1 MVVYGDLLF
10 LINFSMDFLCFY
22 ICCRLLHEKLPT
34 FRGVLA
40 SFLGGVY
47 SVASLFIKA
56 DRWVALSL
64 DLFVLFVMCLC
75 VWSGRKMT
83 PLRFFKNCGIYF
95 FVSALLGG
103 FMTALFSL
111 FNQIGIFAEDIGLDG
126 GIEVWIFAVLAL
138 VSCIF
143 TLFGGRFFRSS
154 SAKGTLTL
162 VIESESGSATLTA
175 LIDSGNSAVEPI
187 SGKSVAFVSLD
198 PIKGLLTKEEYS
210 AFSDYSVT
218 REIPAFLAT
227 RVRLVP
233 SRTVSGSVLL
243 PAVKFKKVSIIVK
256 GKVKEIDV
264 YIAPLPAELLG
275 VHEAIIS
282 HEIIVL

>member
-56 DRWVALSL
+56 DRWIALSL
-64 DLFVLFVMCLC
+64 DLFVLCVMCLC
-75 VWSGRKMT
+75 VWGRRKMT
-83 PLRFFKNCGIYF
+83 LLRFFKNCGIYF

-103 FMTALFSL
+103 LMTALFSL
-111 FNQIGIFAEDIGLDG
+111 FNQIGIFAEDIGLDD

-162 VIESESGSATLTA
+162 VIESERGSATLTA
-175 LIDSGNSAVEPI
+175 LIDSGNGAVEPI
-187 SGKSVAFVSLD
+187 SGKSVVFVSLD
-198 PIKGLLTKEEYS
+198 ALAGVLTGEEYS
-210 AFSDYSVT
+210 AFSEYSAT
-218 REIPAFLAT
+218 REIPVALAT

-233 SRTVSGSVLL
+233 VKTVNGSALL
-243 PAVKFKKVSIIVK
+243 PAVKFKKVSIIMK

-264 YIAPLPAELLG
+264 YIVPLPAGLLVG
-275 VHEAIIS
+275 HEALMS
-282 HEIIVL
+282 HETTVL